1 MFYKE
6 IYLTELNFI
15 ILFHLSAE
23 ELGIKELVP
32 PYLDP
37 HLQPQDL
44 KTGICFASGGTG
56 YDPLTAK
63 LLVHSILS
71 ISFLDLNSIE
81 LFKTLK
87 FTVSGSFSLGYA

>member
-6 IYLTELNFI
+6 IYLTELYFI

-56 YDPLTAK
+56 YIW
-63 LLVHSILS
+63 SIDS
-71 ISFLDLNSIE
+71 QISGTFNFE
-81 LFKTLK
+81 QFFFGFKFYRTI
-87 FTVSGSFSLGYA
+87 